1 MKDIH
6 ITGTLAVPLS
16 KISFR
21 TSRSA
26 GPGGQN
32 VNKVES
38 RVELLFDV
46 ERSAIFSHEQLAG
59 IFLKLKNKIDSKGI
73 LHITSQSSR
82 SQWENKEIALEEFVR
97 LLKSSLKPAKKRIST
112 KLSKVA
118 KEKRLKKKKIHSEKK
133 RMRSGINLE

>member
-1 MKDIH
+1 
-6 ITGTLAVPLS
+6 
-16 KISFR
+16 
-21 TSRSA
+21 
-26 GPGGQN
+26 
-32 VNKVES
+32 VES

-97 LLKSSLKPAKKRIST
+97 LLKSSLKPTKKRIST
-112 KLSKVA
+112 KLSKVT

-133 RMRSGINLE
+133 RMRSNINLE

>member
-1 MKDIH
+1 MI
-6 ITGTLAVPLS
+6 PSS

-38 RVELLFDV
+38 RVELLFDP
-46 ERSAIFSHEQLAG
+46 ERSAIFSSEQLSK
-59 IFLKLKNKIDSKGI
+59 IFEKLKKKIDSKGI

-82 SQWENKEIALEEFVR
+82 SQWENKEIALQEFVR
-97 LLKSSLKPAKKRIST
+97 LLRSSLKPEKKRIPT
-112 KLSKVA
+112 KPSKVT
-118 KEKRLKKKKIHSEKK
+118 KEKRLKKKKVHSEKK
-133 RMRSGINLE
+133 QMRKSISLE